1 MIDLS
6 AAATVAVGGA
16 VLCLALKIVV
26 SGMDAYELGY
36 RDGQDTMRRLLLG
49 GQLQEFVKWDE
60 RRREQAR
67 TTANKGEP
75 NANE

>member
-6 AAATVAVGGA
+6 AAATVAVSGA
-16 VLCLALKIVV
+16 VLCSALKIVA

-36 RDGQDTMRRLLLG
+36 KDGKDYAAELLLG
-49 GQLQEFVKWDE
+49 PDHGKILHEFIEWRT
-60 RRREQAR
+60 RRQN
-67 TTANKGEP
+67 ANKSEP